1 MGKLESESWDG
12 GQYLVENEQV
22 TGHPGGEVVVDCVG
36 MASPLDLV
44 EERHRRWIFKGTIPL
59 RTYQRYQVGT
69 RRHSNRRF
77 TISYRTSDKSGQILG
92 CLSSFIFGLTRAW
105 CLIKRIV
112 VLWLS
117 LYKCVMTAAEEAQNT
132 PSNGPKKRFIGKA
145 RAEALRRKAVE
156 QNSGPSIED
165 AVVTA
170 RGIGQV
176 LETD

>member
-22 TGHPGGEVVVDCVG
+22 TGHPGGEVVVDCDG

-105 CLIKRIV
+105 CLIKWISRSQVEV
-112 VLWLS
+112 V
-117 LYKCVMTAAEEAQNT
+117 
-132 PSNGPKKRFIGKA
+132 
-145 RAEALRRKAVE
+145 
-156 QNSGPSIED
+156 
-165 AVVTA
+165 
-170 RGIGQV
+170 
-176 LETD
+176 